1 MQSANDD
8 KKALEELAQ
17 EVRNCRHCIL
27 SERRF
32 CAVLGEGNDRAS
44 LMIVGQAPGEGEDMV
59 GRPFIGPSGRLL
71 RYFMGAAGLSFG
83 DTYRTNLLKCMIP
96 RYSRPKWSSICAC
109 LPFLE
114 REIALL
120 SPKVILALGK
130 FPAKVL
136 LKLHGLPVPPENRAI
151 PALFGKPY
159 EAQGRIIFPM
169 PHPASIIYNHSLL
182 PDTMEGFR
190 ALGRFLQENLTE

>member
-1 MQSANDD
+1 MGDEE
-8 KKALEELAQ
+8 KALEELAQ
-17 EVRNCRHCIL
+17 EVKNCHRCIL

-32 CAVLGEGNDRAS
+32 CAVPGEGDDRAF

-59 GRPFIGPSGRLL
+59 GRPFIGPSGHLL
-71 RYFMGAAGLSFG
+71 RYFMGVAGLSFG

-96 RYSRPKWSSICAC
+96 RYSRPKWAYICAC

-114 REIALL
+114 REIALI
-120 SPKVILALGK
+120 SPTVILTLGK

-136 LKLHGLPVPPENRAI
+136 FKLHGLPVPPENRAI

-159 EAQGRIIFPM
+159 EVQGRVIFPM

-182 PDTMEGFR
+182 PDTMEHFR